1 MLELHVYPPAF
12 SLPSIDAHCVATIAY
27 FSAALPESEYRLI
40 ADTPNNNPTG
50 ELPALRNGS
59 IWIAGFAN
67 IVDYIRKL
75 NREWDL
81 DARAELEDS
90 DRADLIAYTALIT
103 SRGQDLLDLSL
114 YLSSVNY
121 SAITRKTFSTFLP
134 FPLSWV
140 LPHNLR
146 AGAKARTAHLGL
158 SSLDIDSEEQLEED
172 KNPVPESLRTKTGP
186 SSILSSPENAAQIR
200 LHGLARAFLAP
211 LQELRGQDRFFIGD
225 RPTTL
230 DCLAMGYLSLCLF
243 PDLPS
248 SWLAGAIRNEFPML
262 GAFVHDM
269 QQLFFHGV
277 VGVEDCG
284 IDMSGNTS
292 DEEQKEREKK
302 ALGKEGLP
310 WAAPPERGFVD
321 LARTVGG
328 HLVGNVPVVSD
339 VLKARRIQR
348 DLEEEAERDPERA
361 EELALEHHRAGMF
374 KKELLMSVGSVALG
388 LGLFVTFLV
397 KQGVLAAIVGNIEQK
412 VRRQEQEEQ
421 QFSWDTNSAEE
432 EYVPSGLS
440 NLASQMD
447 FMGDMEFGAPQPN
460 RAEVSVEADVVPD
473 RTL

>member
-12 SLPSIDAHCVATIAY
+12 SLPSIDAHCIAAIAY
-27 FSAALPESEYRLI
+27 FSQALTESEWRLI

-59 IWIAGFAN
+59 IWISGFSN
-67 IVDYIRKL
+67 IIDYTRKL
-75 NREWDL
+75 NPSYDL
-81 DARAELEDS
+81 DALADLSDS
-90 DRADLIAYTALIT
+90 EHADLIAYTNLIT
-103 SRGQDLLDLSL
+103 TRGQDVLDLSL

-121 SAITRKTFSTFLP
+121 SAVTRKTFSTFLP
-134 FPLSWV
+134 FPLSWI
-140 LPHNLR
+140 LPHSLR
-146 AGAKARTAHLGL
+146 ASAKARTAHLGL
-158 SSLDIDSEEQLEED
+158 SSLDIDSEEQQEED

-186 SSILSSPENAAQIR
+186 PSILSSPENAAQIR
-200 LHGLARAFLAP
+200 LHGLAKAFLAP
-211 LQELRGQDRFFIGD
+211 LQDLRGQGRFFIGD

-230 DCLAMGYLSLCLF
+230 DCLAVGYLSLCLF

-269 QQLFFHGV
+269 QQLFFQGA

-284 IDMSGNTS
+284 MDMSAST
-292 DEEQKEREKK
+292 DEEKKERDKR
-302 ALGKEGLP
+302 ALGKDGLP
-310 WAAPPERGFVD
+310 WSSPPQRGLVD
-321 LARTVGG
+321 LARTVGA
-328 HLVGNVPVVSD
+328 HLMGNVPVISD

-374 KKELLMSVGSVALG
+374 KKELLMSVGSVAVG
-388 LGLFVTFLV
+388 VGLFVTFLV
-397 KQGVLAAIVGNIEQK
+397 KQGVLAAIVGNIENK
-412 VRRQEQEEQ
+412 VRRREQEQQE
-421 QFSWDTNSAEE
+421 FSWDTNSTEE

-447 FMGDMEFGAPQPN
+447 FMGDMQFGAPQPN

>member
-12 SLPSIDAHCVATIAY
+12 SLPSIDAHCIATIAY
-27 FSAALPESEYRLI
+27 FSQALPENEWRLI

-50 ELPALRNGS
+50 ELPVLRNGS
-59 IWIAGFAN
+59 VWISGFAN
-67 IVDYIRKL
+67 IIDYTRKL
-75 NREWDL
+75 NPSYDL
-81 DARAELEDS
+81 DALADLS
-90 DRADLIAYTALIT
+90 VSKRADLIAYTNLIT

-121 SAITRKTFSTFLP
+121 SAITRKTFSSFLP
-134 FPLSWV
+134 FPLSWI

-146 AGAKARTAHLGL
+146 ASAKARTAHLGL
-158 SSLDIDSEEQLEED
+158 SSLDIDSEEQQEED

-200 LHGLARAFLAP
+200 LHGLAKAFLAP
-211 LQELRGQDRFFIGD
+211 LQDLRGQGRFFIGE

-248 SWLAGAIRNEFPML
+248 NWLASTIRNEFPML

-269 QQLFFHGV
+269 QQLFFQGAV
-277 VGVEDCG
+277 RVEDCG
-284 IDMSGNTS
+284 IDMSGST
-292 DEEQKEREKK
+292 DEEQKEREKR
-302 ALGKEGLP
+302 AIGKEGLP
-310 WAAPPERGFVD
+310 WSTPPQRGFVD
-321 LARTVGG
+321 LARTVGA
-328 HLVGNVPVVSD
+328 HLVGNVPVISD

-348 DLEEEAERDPERA
+348 DLEEEAERDPGRA

-388 LGLFVTFLV
+388 VGLFVTFLV
-397 KQGVLAAIVGNIEQK
+397 KQGVLAAIVGNIENK
-412 VRRQEQEEQ
+412 VKRREQEEQ
-421 QFSWDTNSAEE
+421 EFSWDTNSTEE
-432 EYVPSGLS
+432 EHVPSGLS

-447 FMGDMEFGAPQPN
+447 FMADMQFGAPQPN

>member
-50 ELPALRNGS
+50 ELPVLRNGS
-59 IWIAGFAN
+59 IWISGFAN
-67 IVDYIRKL
+67 IVDYIKQL
-75 NREWDL
+75 NQEWDL
-81 DARAELEDS
+81 DARAELQDS
-90 DRADLIAYTALIT
+90 ERADLIAYTSLIT

-134 FPLSWV
+134 FPLSWI

-158 SSLDIDSEEQLEED
+158 SSLDIDSEEQQEED

-186 SSILSSPENAAQIR
+186 TSILSSPENAAQIR
-200 LHGLARAFLAP
+200 LHGLAKAFLAP
-211 LQELRGQDRFFIGD
+211 LQDLRGQGRFFIGD

-230 DCLAMGYLSLCLF
+230 DCLATGHLSLCLF

-248 SWLAGAIRNEFPML
+248 SWLAGTIRNEFPML

-269 QQLFFHGV
+269 QGFFFHGPV
-277 VGVEDCG
+277 TLSSAG
-284 IDMSGNTS
+284 IDLTA
-292 DEEQKEREKK
+292 DPEDVEREKR

-310 WAAPPERGFVD
+310 WAAPPQRGFLD
-321 LARTVGG
+321 LARTVGC

-348 DLEEEAERDPERA
+348 DLEEEAERNPESA

-388 LGLFVTFLV
+388 VGLFVTFLV
-397 KQGVLAAIVGNIEQK
+397 KQGVLAAIVGNMEHK
-412 VRRQEQEEQ
+412 VRQREQQEEE
-421 QFSWDTNSAEE
+421 FSWDTNSTEE

-447 FMGDMEFGAPQPN
+447 FMGDMQFGAPQPN

>member
-12 SLPSIDAHCVATIAY
+12 SLPSIDAHCIATIAY

-50 ELPALRNGS
+50 ELPALSNGS

-67 IVDYIRKL
+67 IVDYIRQL
-75 NREWDL
+75 NQEWDL
-81 DARAELEDS
+81 DTRAELENS

-134 FPLSWV
+134 FPLSWI

-146 AGAKARTAHLGL
+146 AAAKARTAHLGL
-158 SSLDIDSEEQLEED
+158 SSLDIDSEEQQED
-172 KNPVPESLRTKTGP
+172 KNPVPESLRTKTSP
-186 SSILSSPENAAQIR
+186 TSILSSPENAAQIR
-200 LHGLARAFLAP
+200 LHGLAKAFLAP
-211 LQELRGQDRFFIGD
+211 LQELRGQKRFFIGD

-248 SWLAGAIRNEFPML
+248 RWLAGAIRNEFQQL

-269 QQLFFHGV
+269 QQLFFHGA

-284 IDMSGNTS
+284 IDVLGST
-292 DEEQKEREKK
+292 DEEQKERERR
-302 ALGKEGLP
+302 AIGKEGLP
-310 WAAPPERGFVD
+310 WAAPPRRGFLD

-328 HLVGNVPVVSD
+328 HLSSNIPIISD
-339 VLKARRIQR
+339 VLKARRIQQ

-374 KKELLMSVGSVALG
+374 KKELLMSVGSIALG
-388 LGLFVTFLV
+388 VGLFVTFIV
-397 KQGVLAAIVGNIEQK
+397 KQGVLAAIVGNIEHK
-412 VRRQEQEEQ
+412 VKQREQREEN
-421 QFSWDTNSAEE
+421 FSWDTNSTEE

-447 FMGDMEFGAPQPN
+447 FIGDMQFGAPQPN

-473 RTL
+473 RAL